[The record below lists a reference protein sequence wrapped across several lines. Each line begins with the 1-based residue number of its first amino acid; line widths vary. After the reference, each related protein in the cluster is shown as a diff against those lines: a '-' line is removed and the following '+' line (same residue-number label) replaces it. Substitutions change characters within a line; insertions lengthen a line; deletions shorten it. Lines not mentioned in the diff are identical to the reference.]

1 MDVRRPVVKTGVVND
16 ILWSEIG
23 SEYGELGGTPHQE
36 FPGVPAGLHRGC
48 QMNIFCL
55 FTANKIINMASS
67 TTSYASTKETT
78 NFARLCRLLVDVGSH
93 ALRNKFDS
101 IHPPEGLHEVLTKP
115 PAHPILQSLRGKR
128 VLNPTQWAKLY
139 PASPSSV
146 SSKDFDVRLL
156 MLLLR
161 NICGLIPP
169 ATGWD
174 SLPPAADTSAEANIV
189 RVKYYRNCVYGNA
202 SQASVDDATF
212 NTLWQDISNALV
224 GLGADAAAI
233 NTLKTQSMDPVI
245 EKHYQELLR
254 ECKKDDHS
262 SKSRLDEIEGNLK
275 SQ

>member
-1 MDVRRPVVKTGVVND
+1 
-16 ILWSEIG
+16 
-23 SEYGELGGTPHQE
+23 
-36 FPGVPAGLHRGC
+36 
-48 QMNIFCL
+48 
-55 FTANKIINMASS
+55 MASS

-78 NFARLCRLLVDVGSH
+78 NFVRLCRLLVDVGSH
-93 ALRNKFDS
+93 ALRNMFDS

-169 ATGWD
+169 VTGWD
-174 SLPPAADTSAEANIV
+174 SLPPAVDMSAEANIV

-202 SQASVDDATF
+202 SEASVDDATF
-212 NTLWQDISNALV
+212 NTLWRDISNALV

-233 NTLKTQSMDPVI
+233 DTLKTQSMDPVL

-262 SKSRLDEIEGNLK
+262 SKGGLDEIEGNLK